1 MKTEIVTYHNDFN
14 KVTLPAFS
22 AQEQNILMG
31 ILNKLKDLGSDKLI
45 TMYPKDLKA
54 FVNSEYSNKDFAN
67 LVHTLENNF
76 FKADFTI
83 IKEYPEKNIISKE
96 RTHLFRKFTTNIN
109 KETGS
114 LVSLELLV
122 EEEFAYI
129 LNKLVTNFTSF
140 ELEEFLALK
149 SKYSKTLYRILK
161 QYKNTGKCLIYTK
174 DWKNFCEIMNIP
186 EKFSMSRIDIKILNP
201 AIIELSPIF
210 KGLRCEKIK
219 EKGSRGRGGTVI
231 GIEFYFDP
239 QTTKNIKN
247 INGENNNETNNTT
260 N

>member
-31 ILNKLKDLGSDKLI
+31 ILNQLKDLGTDTLV
-45 TMYPKDLKA
+45 TLYPKDLKK
-54 FVNSEYSNKDFAN
+54 FVNSEYSNKEFAN
-67 LVHTLENNF
+67 LIYDLENHF

-83 IKEYPEKNIISKE
+83 IKEYPDEDIISRE
-96 RTHLFRKFTTNIN
+96 RTHLFRKFTTNID
-109 KETGS
+109 KKTGN
-114 LVSLELLV
+114 LINLTILV
-122 EEEFAYI
+122 EEEFAYM
-129 LNKLVTNFTSF
+129 LNHLVTNFTSF
-140 ELEEFLALK
+140 ELQEFLALK

-161 QYKNTGKCLIYTK
+161 QFKTTGKCVIYSK
-174 DWKNFCEIMNIP
+174 EWKTFSEVMNIP

-210 KGLRCEKIK
+210 KGLHFEKIK
-219 EKGSRGRGGTVI
+219 EKGSRGRGGTVV

-239 QTTKNIKN
+239 QPQK
-247 INGENNNETNNTT
+247 
-260 N
+260 